1 MDTILLVLYLL
12 GLTGIETLLYRKAP
26 IVIPTEGLVIV
37 ILIMGMAMLLPYIAL
52 KEEILENTALNIV
65 VLWVGV
71 FYLAWLFSGLLGFFV
86 RK

>member
-1 MDTILLVLYLL
+1 MDIILLALYLL
-12 GLTGIETLLYRKAP
+12 GLTGLETLLYRKAP
-26 IVIPTEGLVIV
+26 IVISTGGLVIV
-37 ILIMGMAMLLPYIAL
+37 ILMMGMAMLLPYIAL
-52 KEEILENTALNIV
+52 KEGMLEKTALNIV

>member
-1 MDTILLVLYLL
+1 MDTILLALYLL

-26 IVIPTEGLVIV
+26 IVISNGGLLIV
-37 ILIMGMAMLLPYIAL
+37 ILMMGMAMLLPYIAL
-52 KEEILENTALNIV
+52 KEEALENTALNMV

-71 FYLAWLFSGLLGFFV
+71 FYLAWLFSGLLGCFV